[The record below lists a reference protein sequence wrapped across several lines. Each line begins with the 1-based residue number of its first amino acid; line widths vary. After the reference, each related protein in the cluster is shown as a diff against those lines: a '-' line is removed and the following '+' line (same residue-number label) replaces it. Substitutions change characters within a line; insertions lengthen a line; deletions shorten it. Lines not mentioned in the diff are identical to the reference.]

1 LSVVSVGF
9 ISFLLFGNYV
19 GHSYFNTLSETETH
33 RAVDHIEDELNSYEM
48 FLKNIDTSVTSFK
61 NEFTVDE
68 FNEMVNKFVTE
79 ESSFE
84 LLYYAPSG
92 IIKNVYP
99 FEEHAD
105 LIDFDIISDFNYID
119 RYAFNTAV
127 DEDIVFSRVHS
138 SDDSNYITLIKP
150 IFINDRFEGIVG
162 IKLDDSSIESIGSSY
177 KSDRYDLNI
186 FRDED
191 MVFFGSYGEE
201 NNIGNYGKTE
211 LLNLDLKILLTPK
224 QNARI
229 NDLVFMGIF
238 VVTLIGFF
246 GVSVVFALKESNRK
260 ERLIQKLNY
269 QNDYDQQT
277 GILNTR
283 RLYSDGEQL
292 IEDNVEFYFAFGS
305 INNLKFIYDKFGHT
319 IGEDI
324 VKKVSDLINRILPSK
339 VSFYRYGGDEYS
351 LIFKDSKRGEVINI
365 IKKIMTIFDSEIII
379 DKARANISVSF
390 GISHFPSDGNKLEL
404 LIKNA
409 HITLSR
415 VKAFS
420 RNSFEFFKKSNDS
433 RLMYDQDFDNYISSF
448 SINQFETYLM
458 PVIETK
464 TNIITGFECLSRVK
478 DKNGEHLNIFEV
490 ITSFER
496 NGRIQELDEQVFKNM
511 ISMKQLLNKKYKRD
525 IFLSANV
532 SALSFNDD
540 FVDKVIRLF
549 KKAKLEYSTII
560 LELTES
566 YKVDDFEYLIKLFSK
581 LNNAGIKIAIDDFG
595 TGYSSLNYISKFP
608 LYAIKIDK
616 NM

>member
-1 LSVVSVGF
+1 MC
-9 ISFLLFGNYV
+9 I
-19 GHSYFNTLSETETH
+19 
-33 RAVDHIEDELNSYEM
+33 R
-48 FLKNIDTSVTSFK
+48 
-61 NEFTVDE
+61 
-68 FNEMVNKFVTE
+68 
-79 ESSFE
+79 
-84 LLYYAPSG
+84 
-92 IIKNVYP
+92 
-99 FEEHAD
+99 
-105 LIDFDIISDFNYID
+105 D
-119 RYAFNTAV
+119 R
-127 DEDIVFSRVHS
+127 
-138 SDDSNYITLIKP
+138 
-150 IFINDRFEGIVG
+150 
-162 IKLDDSSIESIGSSY
+162 
-177 KSDRYDLNI
+177 
-186 FRDED
+186 
-191 MVFFGSYGEE
+191 
-201 NNIGNYGKTE
+201 
-211 LLNLDLKILLTPK
+211 
-224 QNARI
+224 
-229 NDLVFMGIF
+229 
-238 VVTLIGFF
+238 
-246 GVSVVFALKESNRK
+246 
-260 ERLIQKLNY
+260 
-269 QNDYDQQT
+269 
-277 GILNTR
+277 
-283 RLYSDGEQL
+283 
-292 IEDNVEFYFAFGS
+292 
-305 INNLKFIYDKFGHT
+305 
-319 IGEDI
+319 
-324 VKKVSDLINRILPSK
+324 PSK

-496 NGRIQELDEQVFKNM
+496 NGRIQELDEQVFKHM

-616 NM
+616 QYVKDYKDNAFNRTLMFTLQSIAKVIDCKLIAEGVDEYETLQFLKENKCEYYQGFLFSKPVELTTALELLDENKTYINRD